1 METNY
6 LIGVDN
12 PKRINECAKFF
23 VEENDDIIKIII
35 HSRVAKGI
43 LPHINFG
50 KGLTA
55 LVYEKREG
63 GFDSIQGHEAYIY
76 FVEKLRELGKDIN
89 DYKERYNPILMS
101 KPYIQLGTQ
110 YKPGEKIEDE
120 EGIYVID
127 VNSAYTAGHIEV
139 DEYFKHILCDVYYKK
154 ATAQNPA
161 KRQYYKD
168 ILNKLNGYFSTVN
181 GLGWLY
187 NKAIDKANEI
197 IIDAIN
203 VIAKRGGVVLR
214 VATDSITFWDKEH
227 FFRNLDKF
235 TLMNTLNI
243 GPNIGQF
250 KLEGIWDTFIGYSP
264 NHIIYENFDGTR
276 KIKHSG
282 IKKAESVGTV
292 VEKEIIK
299 ESNLNTY
306 SSNSRKYN
314 IVKYK
319 LKDNFKNIKKENIE
333 NGKDKENQE
342 NQNRNVCR
350 LDGKT
355 SDAIQTEICRERIIE
370 ARIKCCIEEIQIEP
384 TEENSKKSEVLSE
397 EQNCSQRI
405 SSEEESSSE
414 SSESSEFKP
423 HNGRCKIYKPEG
435 IIGSRKIYGLYEERI
450 LS

>member
-1 METNY
+1 METDH

-12 PKRINECAKFF
+12 PKRVNEHSKFF
-23 VEENDDIIKIII
+23 VDENDDIIKIII
-35 HSRVAKGI
+35 HSRLAEII

-50 KGLTA
+50 KGLIA

-63 GFDSIQGHEAYIY
+63 ALDSIQGHEAYMY
-76 FVEKLRELGKDIN
+76 FVKKLKELGKDIN
-89 DYKERYNPILMS
+89 DYKQRHNPYLMS

-110 YKPGEKIEDE
+110 YIPGEKIEDE
-120 EGIYVID
+120 KGIYVID

-139 DEYFKHILCDVYYKK
+139 DEYFKHILSDVYYKK
-154 ATAQNPA
+154 ATATNPA

-197 IIDAIN
+197 IVDTIN
-203 VIAKRGGVVLR
+203 VISNYGGVVLR
-214 VATDSITFWDKEH
+214 VATDSITFWDKDR

-235 TLMNTLNI
+235 SLMKTLNI
-243 GPNIGQF
+243 GENIGQF
-250 KLEGIWDTFIGYSP
+250 KLEGVWDTFIGYSP

-276 KIKHSG
+276 KVKHSG
-282 IKKAESVGTV
+282 VKKADSVGTV

-299 ESNLNTY
+299 ESSLNICGT
-306 SSNSRKYN
+306 SSRKYN

-319 LKDNFKNIKKENIE
+319 LKDNFKKEDIK
-333 NGKDKENQE
+333 NGTSQE
-342 NQNRNVCR
+342 NQKNQDRDVCGLNRE
-350 LDGKT
+350 T
-355 SDAIQTEICRERIIE
+355 SDAIQTEVCWEGIIE
-370 ARIKCCIEEIQIEP
+370 TGIERCIEGIQNKT
-384 TEENSKKSEVLSE
+384 TEESGSKPEILSE
-397 EQNCSQRI
+397 ECGCSQGI
-405 SSEEESSSE
+405 LSKEESPSK

-423 HNGRCKIYKPEG
+423 QNERRKVYKPEG
-435 IIGSRKIYGLYEERI
+435 IIGSRKLYGLYEEQT